1 MNIRIVASL
10 ATVLLA
16 TGATASSDA
25 IFAPDG
31 KLNFPANYREW
42 VYLSSGLDMSYNK
55 LLDMPGHSMFD
66 NVFADPVSY
75 HEFLKTGTWPEGTTL
90 VMEARGAT
98 GKGSINNRGKFQ
110 SGDLMGVEV
119 HTKDTTRFPGG
130 WGFFAFGGTNTQP
143 AQKTF
148 SPSYQ
153 P

>member
-1 MNIRIVASL
+1 MNVRFVTSI

-16 TGATASSDA
+16 TSAAASSDA
-25 IFAPDG
+25 TFAPDG

-75 HEFLKTGTWPEGTTL
+75 HEFLKTGTWPEGTIL

-98 GKGSINNRGKFQ
+98 GKAPSTNMASFNR
-110 SGDLMGVEV
+110 L
-119 HTKDTTRFPGG
+119 T
-130 WGFFAFGGTNTQP
+130 
-143 AQKTF
+143 
-148 SPSYQ
+148 
-153 P
+153 